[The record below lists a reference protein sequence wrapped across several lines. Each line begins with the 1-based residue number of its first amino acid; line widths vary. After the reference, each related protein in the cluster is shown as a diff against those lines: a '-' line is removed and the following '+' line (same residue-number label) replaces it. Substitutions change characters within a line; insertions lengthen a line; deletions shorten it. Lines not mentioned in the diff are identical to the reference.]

1 MTPTDK
7 GGAAIVTS
15 QDAGGTILG
24 RRPRRIPDILDTI
37 AQLSS
42 EEVPTPPR
50 VARAVL
56 DMLPAEVW
64 ANPDYRWL
72 DPASKSGSLLREV
85 ARRLMD
91 GLADWEPDPQVRAE
105 HILRNM
111 LYGCAITHLTGEMS
125 RRSVYL
131 SRDATSAHAAVQF
144 DEPEGNL
151 RFVATLHDFP
161 AGKDGRTLGMCRV
174 CGAPVGLER
183 GQSRENYAYAFIHGA
198 YPTEE
203 MKGMRFDVIVG
214 NPPYQSSMKDAQG
227 KTAANILPLYHLFVD
242 GAIALEPKY
251 IAMIIPSRWFNGGK
265 GLEEF
270 RQRMIAD
277 RRMRVIVDNPKL
289 YDLFPTAEI
298 KGGVNYFLWD
308 RDHDGD
314 CEFTTHIEG
323 QTIST
328 MTRDL
333 RVGDGIL
340 LRDNRAA
347 GLVAKVGAQTTKT
360 LADVVSPRDPFGQ
373 SITTNFKGA
382 QTQPFDGSVPLVFVS
397 HVGYVRPEQLERN
410 HGWVD
415 RYKVLI
421 PMAGDGHGREVSYV
435 LGEPIALAPGSA
447 CTQSYLIAGTFDT
460 AEETENYAH
469 YLTTKFVRFL
479 VLQRKS
485 TQHVRP
491 DKFRFV
497 PALDM
502 TRRWTDADLY
512 EHFGL
517 TADEAAYVEATI
529 HPRSA
534 IFSLESP
541 IPASH
546 LPEGHKYRPPGSK
559 AAVEAEAE
567 TDEDSD
573 DEDSE

>member
-1 MTPTDK
+1 M
-7 GGAAIVTS
+7 VTA
-15 QDAGGTILG
+15 QDTGSTILS
-24 RRPRRIPDILDTI
+24 RRPGQIPDILDTI

-64 ANPDYRWL
+64 ANPDFRWL
-72 DPASKSGSLLREV
+72 DPGSKSGSLLREV

-91 GLADWEPDPQVRAE
+91 GLADWEPDAHARAE

-131 SRDATSAHAAVQF
+131 SRDATSDHAAVRF
-144 DEPEGNL
+144 DQPEGNL
-151 RFVATLHDFP
+151 RFVAAMHDFP
-161 AGKDGRTLGMCRV
+161 VGKDGRAHGMCRI

-242 GAIALEPKY
+242 GAIALDPKY

-265 GLEEF
+265 GLAEF

-277 RRMRVIVDNPKL
+277 RRLRVIVDNPKL

-314 CEFTTHIEG
+314 CEFTTRIEG

-340 LRDNRAA
+340 LRDNQAA
-347 GLVAKVGAQTTKT
+347 GLVAKVSAQTTKP

-382 QTQPFDGSVPLVFVS
+382 QAEPFDGSVPLVFGS

-421 PMAGDGHGREVSYV
+421 PMAGDGHGREISYV

-460 AEETENYAH
+460 ADETENYAH
-469 YLTTKFVRFL
+469 YLTTKFARFL

-485 TQHVRP
+485 TQHVKP

-517 TADEAAYVEATI
+517 TEDEAAYVEATL
-529 HPRSA
+529 HPRAA
-534 IFSLESP
+534 IFSLDSA

-546 LPEGHKYRPPGSK
+546 LPGGHKYRPPGSK
-559 AAVEAEAE
+559 AAAEAEIDVE
-567 TDEDSD
+567 TDED
-573 DEDSE
+573 DE